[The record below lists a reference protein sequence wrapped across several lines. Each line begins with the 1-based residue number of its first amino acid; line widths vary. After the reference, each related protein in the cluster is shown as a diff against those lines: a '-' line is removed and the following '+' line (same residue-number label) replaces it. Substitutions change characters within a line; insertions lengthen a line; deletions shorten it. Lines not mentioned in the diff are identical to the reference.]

1 MHPIVNVAVRAA
13 RRAGD
18 IILRYHSR
26 VGDLEVSRKGRGDFA
41 TEVDRAAERAIVST
55 VREFYPG
62 HGFLGEEGGSRPGR
76 EEVTWIV
83 DPLDGTAN
91 YLRQIPHYA
100 VSIGVRRNARLE
112 HAVIYD
118 PRRNELFTA
127 TRGWGA
133 QLDRRRIRVSRQ
145 DTLAEAVLALSV
157 PQALEGRNGGPL
169 SHLGVIRRRTGSA
182 ALDLAYV
189 AAGRFDGFW
198 GVGLHVW
205 DLAAGVLLVR
215 EAGGLVSAPDGGEDF
230 MERGEIAATNRRLF
244 RETLRRIQPRSN
256 APGAS
261 I

>member
-13 RRAGD
+13 RRAGG
-18 IILRYHSR
+18 IILRHHTR

-76 EEVTWIV
+76 EEEVVWIV

-100 VSIGVRRNARLE
+100 VSIGVRRKGRLE

-118 PRRNELFTA
+118 PRRNELFIA

-133 QLDRRRIRVSRQ
+133 QLDSRRIRVSRQ
-145 DTLAEAVLALSV
+145 DTLAEAVIALSV
-157 PQALEGRNGGPL
+157 PQTLEEQVGRPL
-169 SHLGVIRRRTGSA
+169 SHRGAIRRRTGSA

-215 EAGGLVSAPDGGEDF
+215 EAGGLISAPDGGEDF
-230 MERGEIAATNRRLF
+230 MERGEIVAANRRLF
-244 RETLRRIQPRSN
+244 RETLRSVQP
-256 APGAS
+256 
-261 I
+261 

>member
-18 IILRYHSR
+18 IILRYHTR
-26 VGDLEVSRKGRGDFA
+26 VADLEVSRKGRGDFA

-55 VREFYPG
+55 VREFYPD
-62 HGFLGEEGGSRPGR
+62 HGFLGEEGGARPGKD
-76 EEVTWIV
+76 EGTDKDEVTWIV

-91 YLRQIPHYA
+91 YLREIPHYA
-100 VSIGVRRNARLE
+100 VSIGVRRNRRLE

-133 QLDRRRIRVSRQ
+133 QLDSRRIRVSRH
-145 DTLAEAVLALSV
+145 DTLAEAVLGLSV
-157 PQALEGRNGGPL
+157 PQSLDGRSGGPL
-169 SHLGVIRRRTGSA
+169 SHRGVIRRRTGSA

-198 GVGLHVW
+198 GVGLHKW

-215 EAGGLVSAPDGGEDF
+215 EAGGLMSAPDGGEDF
-230 MERGEIAATNRRLF
+230 MERGEIVATNRRLF
-244 RETLRRIQPRSN
+244 RETLRCIQP
-256 APGAS
+256 
-261 I
+261 

>member
-1 MHPIVNVAVRAA
+1 MHPVVNVAVRAA

-18 IILRYHSR
+18 IILRYHAR

-41 TEVDRAAERAIVST
+41 SEVDRAAERAIIST
-55 VREFYPG
+55 VREFYPD
-62 HGFLGEEGGSRPGR
+62 HGFLGEEGGARPGK
-76 EEVTWIV
+76 EEMTWVI

-91 YLRQIPHYA
+91 YLREVPHYA
-100 VSIGVRRNARLE
+100 VSVAVRQKRRLE

-133 QLDRRRIRVSRQ
+133 QLDSRRIRVSRH
-145 DTLAEAVLALSV
+145 DTLSEAMLAVSI
-157 PQALEGRNGGPL
+157 PQSLDVSLGGPL
-169 SHLGVIRRRTGSA
+169 AGRGVIRRRTGSA

-198 GVGLHVW
+198 GVGLQPW
-205 DLAAGVLLVR
+205 DMAGGVLLIR

-230 MERGEIAATNRRLF
+230 MERGELVATNRRLF
-244 RETLRRIQPRSN
+244 RETLRSIQP
-256 APGAS
+256 
-261 I
+261 

>member
-13 RRAGD
+13 RRAGG
-18 IILRYHSR
+18 IILRYHTR
-26 VGDLEVSRKGRGDFA
+26 AGDLEVSRKGRGDFA
-41 TEVDRAAERAIVST
+41 TEVDRAAERAIAST
-55 VREFYPG
+55 VREFYPD

-76 EEVTWIV
+76 GEEVVWIV

-100 VSIGVRRNARLE
+100 VSIGVRRKGRLE

-133 QLDRRRIRVSRQ
+133 QLDNRRIRVSRN
-145 DTLAEAVLALSV
+145 DTLAEAVLGLSV
-157 PQALEGRNGGPL
+157 PQTLEERAGRPL
-169 SHLGVIRRRTGSA
+169 SHRGAIRRRTGSA

-215 EAGGLVSAPDGGEDF
+215 EAGGLISAPDGGEDF
-230 MERGEIAATNRRLF
+230 MERGDVVATNRRLF
-244 RETLRRIQPRSN
+244 RETLRCVQP
-256 APGAS
+256 
-261 I
+261 

>member
-18 IILRYHSR
+18 IILRYHTR
-26 VGDLEVSRKGRGDFA
+26 VADLEVSRKGQGDFV

-55 VREFYPG
+55 VREFYPD
-62 HGFLGEEGGSRPGR
+62 HGVLAEESGNRPGK

-100 VSIGVRRNARLE
+100 VSIAVRQNGRLE

-133 QLDRRRIRVSRQ
+133 QLDSRRIRVSRH
-145 DTLAEAVLALSV
+145 DTLAEATLGLSV
-157 PQALEGRNGGPL
+157 PQSLDERAGR
-169 SHLGVIRRRTGSA
+169 HLAHRGVIRRRMGSA

-189 AAGRFDGFW
+189 AAGRFDAFW
-198 GVGLHVW
+198 GIGLELW
-205 DLAAGVLLVR
+205 DLAGGVLLVR
-215 EAGGLVSAPDGGEDF
+215 EAGGLMSAPDGGEDF
-230 MERGEIAATNRRLF
+230 MERGEVVATNRRLF
-244 RETLRRIQPRSN
+244 RETLRSIQP
-256 APGAS
+256 
-261 I
+261 

>member
-18 IILRYHSR
+18 IILRYHTR
-26 VGDLEVSRKGRGDFA
+26 VADLEVSRKGQGDFV

-55 VREFYPG
+55 VREFYPD
-62 HGFLGEEGGSRPGR
+62 HGILAEEGGSRPGK

-100 VSIGVRRNARLE
+100 VSIAVRIDGRLE

-133 QLDRRRIRVSRQ
+133 QLDSRRIRVSRH
-145 DTLAEAVLALSV
+145 DTLAEAMLALSV
-157 PQALEGRNGGPL
+157 PQSLDDRTGEQLAHR
-169 SHLGVIRRRTGSA
+169 GVMRRRMGAA

-198 GVGLHVW
+198 GIGLQPW
-205 DLAAGVLLVR
+205 DLAGGVLLVR
-215 EAGGLVSAPDGGEDF
+215 EAGGLISAPDGGEDF
-230 MERGEIAATNRRLF
+230 MERGDIVATNRRLF
-244 RETLRRIQPRSN
+244 RDTLRGIQP
-256 APGAS
+256 
-261 I
+261 

>member
-18 IILRYHSR
+18 IILRYHTR
-26 VGDLEVSRKGRGDFA
+26 VADLEVSRKGRGDFA

-55 VREFYPG
+55 VREFYPD
-62 HGFLGEEGGSRPGR
+62 HGFLGEEGGARPGKN
-76 EEVTWIV
+76 EDEMVWVV

-91 YLRQIPHYA
+91 YLREIPHYA
-100 VSIGVRRNARLE
+100 VSIGVRRNRRLE

-133 QLDRRRIRVSRQ
+133 QLDNRRIRVSRH
-145 DTLAEAVLALSV
+145 DTLAEAVVALSV
-157 PQALEGRNGGPL
+157 PPRLDGGAGAPF
-169 SHLGVIRRRTGSA
+169 SRRGVIRRRTGSA

-198 GVGLHVW
+198 GVGLNAW

-215 EAGGLVSAPDGGEDF
+215 EAGGLLSAPDGGEDF
-230 MERGEIAATNRRLF
+230 MERGEIVATNRRLF
-244 RETLRRIQPRSN
+244 RDTLRCIQP
-256 APGAS
+256 
-261 I
+261 

>member
-18 IILRYHSR
+18 IILRYHTR
-26 VGDLEVSRKGRGDFA
+26 VADLEVSRKGRGDFV
-41 TEVDRAAERAIVST
+41 TEVDRAAERAIIST
-55 VREFYPG
+55 VREYYPD
-62 HGFLGEEGGSRPGR
+62 HGFLGEEGGSQPGR
-76 EEVTWIV
+76 EEVVWIV

-100 VSIGVRRNARLE
+100 VSIGVRQNGRLE

-133 QLDRRRIRVSRQ
+133 QLDNRRIRVSRH
-145 DTLAEAVLALSV
+145 DNLAEAVLALSV
-157 PQALEGRNGGPL
+157 PQTLDGRLGGPL
-169 SHLGVIRRRTGSA
+169 SHRGVIRRRTGSA

-198 GVGLHVW
+198 GVGLHAW

-215 EAGGLVSAPDGGEDF
+215 EAGGLLSAPDGGEDF
-230 MERGEIAATNRRLF
+230 MDRGEIVATNRRLF
-244 RETLRRIQPRSN
+244 RDTLRCIQP
-256 APGAS
+256 
-261 I
+261 

>member
-18 IILRYHSR
+18 IILRYHTR
-26 VGDLEVSRKGRGDFA
+26 VADLEVSRKGQGDFV
-41 TEVDRAAERAIVST
+41 TEVDRAAERAIVAA
-55 VREFYPG
+55 VREFYPD
-62 HGFLGEEGGSRPGR
+62 HGFLAEESGDRPGKG
-76 EEVTWIV
+76 EVTWIV

-100 VSIGVRRNARLE
+100 VSIAVRLGRRLE

-133 QLDRRRIRVSRQ
+133 QLDSRRIRVSRH
-145 DTLAEAVLALSV
+145 DALAESMFALSV
-157 PQALEGRNGGPL
+157 PQRLDERTGESLAFRGA
-169 SHLGVIRRRTGSA
+169 IRRRTGSA

-189 AAGRFDGFW
+189 AAGRFDAFW
-198 GVGLHVW
+198 GTGLQAW

-215 EAGGLVSAPDGGEDF
+215 EAGGLISAPDGGEDF
-230 MERGEIAATNRRLF
+230 MDRGELVATNRRLF
-244 RETLRRIQPRSN
+244 RDTLRCIQP
-256 APGAS
+256 
-261 I
+261 